1 MKKHVIK
8 EVKEN
13 SIASELGIEPN
24 DLLVSVNNK
33 VIVDVIDY
41 LYLSADEYIE
51 ILIEDQNTHEQVLFE
66 IEKDYDEEIG
76 LIFENPLLDDAKR
89 CSNNCIFCFVDQLP
103 KGMRKTLYFKD
114 DDSRLSFMQGNFVT
128 LTNVS
133 YEQLD
138 RIVEYHISPINISVH
153 TTDPKLRTEILRNR
167 HAGDVLD
174 KMKILADGNIT
185 MNVQIVLMPGINDGE
200 KLNQTIDD
208 LEILYPH
215 VKSIAIVPIGLSK
228 FREGLFEIKP
238 FSKKQ
243 SLEAIKQL
251 EIVQGKMLDR
261 INTRFA
267 FLADEFYVNAGYPLP
282 GYEEYEGFVQLE
294 DGIGLMRKFKSEIL
308 ENIDDNSL
316 KGKYL
321 MISGRLAKEY
331 LTMTIQKIT
340 QKNDQLT
347 IDVIGINNDFFGEM
361 ISVSGLVTSQDILK
375 QVKNINDYDAAFIP
389 DSMLKADE
397 DIFLDDMSLVE
408 LNSKLENKIIK
419 VPVDGKKFLQQLRE
433 MS

>member
-33 VIVDVIDY
+33 AIVDVIDY

-51 ILIEDQNTHEQVLFE
+51 ILIEDRNTHEQVLFE
-66 IEKDYDEEIG
+66 IEKDHDEEIG
-76 LIFENPLLDDAKR
+76 LIFKNPLLDDAKR

-138 RIVEYHISPINISVH
+138 RIVEYRISPINISVH

-174 KMKILADGNIT
+174 KMKILAKGNIT

-238 FSKKQ
+238 FTKEQ
-243 SLEAIKQL
+243 SLETIKQI
-251 EIVQGKMLDR
+251 EVIQSKMLDR
-261 INTRFA
+261 IDTRFA

-282 GYEEYEGFVQLE
+282 EYEEYEGFVQLE

-308 ENIDDNSL
+308 ENIVDNSL

-331 LTMTIQKIT
+331 LTMMIKKIT
-340 QKNDQLT
+340 QINDQLT

-375 QVKNINDYDAAFIP
+375 QVKNINEYDAAFIP

-408 LNSKLENKIIK
+408 LNRKLENKIIK